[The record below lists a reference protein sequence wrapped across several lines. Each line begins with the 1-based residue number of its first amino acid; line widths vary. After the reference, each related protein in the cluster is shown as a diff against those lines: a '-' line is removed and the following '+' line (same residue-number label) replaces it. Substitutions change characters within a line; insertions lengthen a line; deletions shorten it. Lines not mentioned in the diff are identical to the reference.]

1 MVSFFGVFFFFF
13 FNGLVQKKKKE
24 KKKNSEI
31 VISIILVKLSGCVC
45 ARVCVR
51 VRSGHRESSRRGLWG
66 HPGVGG
72 SGGPGRMVGART
84 LTWSSLEPAGPERE
98 REN

>member
-1 MVSFFGVFFFFF
+1 MVSFFGVFFFFL
-13 FNGLVQKKKKE
+13 NCLVQKKKKE

-31 VISIILVKLSGCVC
+31 VISIILVKLSGWVCV
-45 ARVCVR
+45 RVCVR
-51 VRSGHRESSRRGLWG
+51 VRSGHRGSSRRGLWG
-66 HPGVGG
+66 HPRVGG

-84 LTWSSLEPAGPERE
+84 LTWSGLEPAGPERK